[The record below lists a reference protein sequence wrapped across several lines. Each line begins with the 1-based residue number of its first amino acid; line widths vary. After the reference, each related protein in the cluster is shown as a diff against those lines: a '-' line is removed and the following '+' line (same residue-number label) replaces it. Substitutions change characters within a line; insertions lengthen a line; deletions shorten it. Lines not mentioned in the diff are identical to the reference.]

1 MIKLKLKKE
10 ITIDEIISELSF
22 RLFKESKFKLNK
34 DKLKQKLQELH
45 KYSSIIHET
54 DYIESYVYRTF
65 ISGTDSLKI
74 SIRFMNGI
82 SQKTIY
88 ISSIYYSTRNKL
100 PIKYIKKLIESIEN
114 DDNIKECEWLT
125 DYKYDKKQ
133 QNKIDNLRYLI
144 TDILCCNYATP
155 DYINIIILENND
167 IKVTEGERDSFGW
180 LTAVLHLK
188 KGKILLG

>member
-1 MIKLKLKKE
+1 MKIKISKDM
-10 ITIDEIISELSF
+10 TIDDIILSIIPI
-22 RLFKESKFKLNK
+22 LMKESKFRLNR
-34 DKLKQKLQELH
+34 DKLKQKLQKLH
-45 KYSSIIHET
+45 KYNPIIRET
-54 DYIESYVYRTF
+54 DYIEAHVYRTF
-65 ISGTDSLKI
+65 ISGTDSLII
-74 SIRFMNGI
+74 SIRFMKGA

-88 ISSIYYSTRNKL
+88 RSSIYYNTRNKL

-144 TDILCCNYATP
+144 TDILCCNYTTP
-155 DYINIIILENND
+155 DYNNIIILENND